1 MKFVDREK
9 EMARLQQLVKADSP
23 SFVIIRG
30 RRRIG
35 KSTLIGKVLGE
46 KDIYYEADRT
56 DPANQMAGLSSMAA
70 HVFPGFNDAVYKDW
84 RALLVAIN
92 HRVTERITLCLDE
105 FPYLVEGSPSLP
117 SIIQGLLDSKTD
129 KLKYNLILCGSSQQ
143 MMYNLTHDE
152 SSPLYGRIDADFG
165 MKAIAVNYLQEALD
179 LDAQA
184 CIEHYAVWGGVP
196 RYWKLAESSPT
207 LRDAI
212 WEHVLSDM
220 GALYEEP
227 LRLFR
232 DDMKDIV
239 KTSTI
244 MSVIGSGTNRLS
256 EIASRLGEPATN
268 LSRPLAK
275 LTDLGYLEKEVPFG
289 ESAKSSKK
297 SFYRIAD
304 PFLHFYNKFVVPN
317 KSFIQL
323 RRDVPVKVAFERDFP
338 GHVGYWWEHICR
350 DAVSGNV
357 VDGIAY
363 GMCRRWWGKITVMN
377 EEGKPDSKA
386 AIKREQSDA
395 CIESAEREL
404 ARPQV
409 KDIELDLVAE
419 SLDHTT
425 ILIGEC
431 KWTTGENGRLL
442 TNGINKIVPFLPFVN
457 GKKVIIKLF
466 TKVRP
471 EEDQGN
477 SLLPEDVLRLF

>member
-1 MKFVDREK
+1 MRFVDRKK
-9 EMARLQQLVKADSP
+9 EMSRLQQLLKANNP

-35 KSTLIGKVLGE
+35 KSTLIGKVLNE
-46 KDIYYEADRT
+46 RDIYYEADRT
-56 DPANQMAGLSSMAA
+56 DPINQMAGLSRMVA
-70 HVFPGFNDAVYKDW
+70 HIFPGFDDATYRDW
-84 RALLVAIN
+84 RALLLAIN
-92 HRVTERITLCLDE
+92 HRVSERITVCIDE

-117 SIIQGLLDSKTD
+117 SVIQSLIDSDTD
-129 KLKYNLILCGSSQQ
+129 RLKYNLILCGSSQQ

-152 SSPLYGRIDADFG
+152 RSPLYGRTDADFG
-165 MKAIAVNYLQEALD
+165 MKAIPVNYLQEALD
-179 LDAQA
+179 LDAQS

-196 RYWKLAESSPT
+196 RYWKLAESSAS

-212 WEHVLSDM
+212 WEHILSDM

-227 LRLFR
+227 QRLFR

-256 EIASRLGEPATN
+256 EISSRLGEPATN

-275 LTDLGYLEKEVPFG
+275 LVDLGYLEKEVPFG
-289 ESAKSSKK
+289 ESAKSSKRGL
-297 SFYRIAD
+297 YRIAD

-317 KSFIQL
+317 KSFIEL
-323 RRDVPVKVAFERDFP
+323 GREVPVRMAFERDFS
-338 GHVGYWWEHICR
+338 GQVGYWWEHICR

-357 VDGIAY
+357 VDGVTY
-363 GMCRRWWGKITVMN
+363 GLCRRWWGKI
-377 EEGKPDSKA
+377 
-386 AIKREQSDA
+386 
-395 CIESAEREL
+395 L
-404 ARPQV
+404 V
-409 KDIELDLVAE
+409 KDENGKSEIRDVELDAVAE
-419 SLDHTT
+419 SLDHKT

-442 TNGINKIVPFLPFVN
+442 TKSIRNIVPYLPFTN
-457 GKKVIIKLF
+457 GKNVVIKLF
-466 TKVRP
+466 TKVCP

-477 SLLPEDVLRLF
+477 ALLPADVLRML

>member
-9 EMARLQQLVKADSP
+9 EMARLQQLLKADSP

-56 DPANQMAGLSSMAA
+56 DPPNQMAGLSRMVA
-70 HVFPGFNDAVYKDW
+70 HVFPGFDDAVYKDW

-105 FPYLVEGSPSLP
+105 FPYLAEGTPSLP
-117 SIIQGLLDSKTD
+117 SVIQGLLDSSTD
-129 KLKYNLILCGSSQQ
+129 KLRYNLILCGSSQQ

-152 SSPLYGRIDADFG
+152 SSPLYGRTDADFS
-165 MKAIAVNYLQEALD
+165 MKAISVRYLQEALD

-196 RYWKLAESSPT
+196 RYWRLAASSAS

-212 WEHVLSDM
+212 QEHVLSDM

-227 LRLFR
+227 QRLFR

-239 KTSTI
+239 KPSTI
-244 MSVIGSGTNRLS
+244 MSVVGSGTCRLS
-256 EIASRLGEPATN
+256 EIASRLAEPATN

-289 ESAKSSKK
+289 ESAKSSKR
-297 SFYRIAD
+297 SLYRIAD

-317 KSFIQL
+317 KSFIEL
-323 RRDVPVKVAFERDFP
+323 GRFAPVNTAFERDFP

-350 DAVSGNV
+350 DAVSGNEIDGV
-357 VDGIAY
+357 VFGL
-363 GMCRRWWGKITVMN
+363 CRRWWGKIAAVN
-377 EEGKPDSKA
+377 KEGKT
-386 AIKREQSDA
+386 
-395 CIESAEREL
+395 ES
-404 ARPQV
+404 
-409 KDIELDLVAE
+409 KDIELDVVAE
-419 SLDHTT
+419 SLDHST

-442 TNGINKIVPFLPFVN
+442 TNAINKMVPLLPFAT
-457 GKKVIIKLF
+457 GKKVIVKLF
-466 TKVRP
+466 TKVLP

-477 SLLPEDVLRLF
+477 SLLPADVLRLL

>member
-9 EMARLQQLVKADSP
+9 EIARLQQLLRSDSP

-35 KSTLIGKVLGE
+35 KSTLIGKVLTE

-56 DPANQMAGLSSMAA
+56 DPINQMAGLSSMVA
-70 HVFPGFNDAVYKDW
+70 HVFPGFDDAVYKDW

-92 HRVTERITLCLDE
+92 HRVTEKITLCLDE
-105 FPYLVEGSPSLP
+105 FPYLAEGTPSLP
-117 SIIQGLLDSKTD
+117 SVIQGLLDSKTD

-152 SSPLYGRIDADFG
+152 CSPLYGRTDADFG
-165 MKAIAVNYLQEALD
+165 MRAIAVNYLQEALE

-184 CIEHYAVWGGVP
+184 CIEHYSVWGGVP
-196 RYWKLAESSPT
+196 RYWKLAESSAT

-212 WEHVLSDM
+212 WTHVLSDM

-227 LRLFR
+227 QRLFR

-244 MSVIGSGTNRLS
+244 MSVVGSGVNRLS

-275 LTDLGYLEKEVPFG
+275 LIDLGYLEKEVPFG

-297 SFYRIAD
+297 SLYRIAD

-317 KSFIQL
+317 KSFIEL
-323 RRDVPVKVAFERDFP
+323 RRNVPVAAAFERDFP

-350 DAVSGNV
+350 DAVSGNEI
-357 VDGIAY
+357 DGVAY

-377 EEGKPDSKA
+377 EEGKP
-386 AIKREQSDA
+386 
-395 CIESAEREL
+395 ES
-404 ARPQV
+404 
-409 KDIELDLVAE
+409 KDIELDMVTE
-419 SLDHTT
+419 SLDHST

-431 KWTTGENGRLL
+431 KWTTGENGQLL
-442 TNGINKIVPFLPFVN
+442 TNGIGKIVPFLPFAE
-457 GKKVIIKLF
+457 GKKVIVKLF

-477 SLLPEDVLRLF
+477 SLLPEDVLRLLNPYD

>member
-1 MKFVDREK
+1 MRFVGREK
-9 EMARLQQLVKADSP
+9 EMTRLQQLLEADSP
-23 SFVIIRG
+23 SFIIIRG

-35 KSTLIGKVLGE
+35 KSTLVGKVLGD

-56 DPANQMAGLSSMAA
+56 DPVNQMAGLSRMVA
-70 HVFPGFNDAVYKDW
+70 HVFPGFDDAVYKDW
-84 RALLVAIN
+84 RALFVAIN
-92 HRVTERITLCLDE
+92 NRVTEKITLCLDE
-105 FPYLVEGSPSLP
+105 FPYLAEGTPSLP
-117 SIIQGLLDSKTD
+117 SVIQGLLDSSTD

-152 SSPLYGRIDADFG
+152 SSPLYGRTDADFS
-165 MKAIAVNYLQEALD
+165 MKAITVNYLQEALD

-184 CIEHYAVWGGVP
+184 CIEFFSVWGGVP
-196 RYWKLAESSPT
+196 RYWKLAESSDS
-207 LRDAI
+207 LSDAI
-212 WEHVLSDM
+212 WKHVLSDM

-227 LRLFR
+227 QRLFR

-268 LSRPLAK
+268 LSRPMAK

-289 ESAKSSKK
+289 ESAKSSKR
-297 SFYRIAD
+297 SLYRIAD

-317 KSFIQL
+317 KSFIEL
-323 RRDVPVKVAFERDFP
+323 KRYVPVTTAFERDFP
-338 GHVGYWWEHICR
+338 GHIGYWWEHVCR
-350 DAVSGNV
+350 DAVSGNEIDGV
-357 VDGIAY
+357 VYGI
-363 GMCRRWWGKITVMN
+363 CRRWWGKITVIN
-377 EEGKPDSKA
+377 KEGKLESK
-386 AIKREQSDA
+386 D
-395 CIESAEREL
+395 
-404 ARPQV
+404 V
-409 KDIELDLVAE
+409 ELDMVAE
-419 SLDHTT
+419 SLDHST

-442 TNGINKIVPFLPFVN
+442 TNGFNNIVPFLPFVN

-477 SLLPEDVLRLF
+477 SLLPADVLRLL